1 MQQKEREIV
10 TIWEFYAEGCKWG
23 FGIMGALTVIGVCM
37 MLLFGFASAVGH
49 VLGEMDNDGKK

>member
-1 MQQKEREIV
+1 M

-23 FGIMGALTVIGVCM
+23 FSIMGALTVIGVCM